1 MNFKH
6 GVEGFVGLCS
16 SVGML
21 LSLGVGGPT
30 PAEVRELESMP
41 TLENATDTHR
51 EAVAHKGASA
61 KFPLEVKAG
70 MAF

>member
-1 MNFKH
+1 
-6 GVEGFVGLCS
+6 
-16 SVGML
+16 
-21 LSLGVGGPT
+21 
-30 PAEVRELESMP
+30 MP